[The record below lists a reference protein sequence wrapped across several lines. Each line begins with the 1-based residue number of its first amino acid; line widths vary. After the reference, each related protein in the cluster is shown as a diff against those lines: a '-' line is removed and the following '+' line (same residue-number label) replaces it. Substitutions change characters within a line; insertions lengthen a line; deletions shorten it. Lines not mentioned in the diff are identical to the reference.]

1 MPTDSLLKTI
11 RGRTWAGLFAALF
24 AVTLLAGAPTGA
36 VFALDDSDAVVVS
49 IKTDP
54 RYQDA
59 ALLER
64 AWSLPVAKTYRQS
77 FEYQIN
83 PAFCGPA
90 TAVNVLKS
98 VGVTKYQQSNVFDA
112 AKTVDVSYM
121 KTLAAGLTLDE
132 LGGLIRDSSGWNV
145 QVIRDITYEQFLDH
159 LKKSNNAAQRYT
171 INFTRALLWG
181 PKSGG
186 GHHSPIGGYLEK
198 EDLVFVLDVYDPY
211 KPFLVSSKRLYEAMD
226 TIDTESNEKR
236 GLLLLTR

>member
-1 MPTDSLLKTI
+1 MSQDLLH
-11 RGRTWAGLFAALF
+11 RRTRFKFWAVISAALF
-24 AVTLLAGAPTGA
+24 SVALLSATLPGFVVADA
-36 VFALDDSDAVVVS
+36 DSVVVS
-49 IKTDP
+49 IKTDA

-64 AWSLPVAKTYRQS
+64 AWALPVASAYRKS

-98 VGVTKYQQSNVFDA
+98 IGVSKYQQSSVFDA
-112 AKTVDVSYM
+112 TNVSGISYM
-121 KTLAAGLTLDE
+121 KALSSGLTLDE
-132 LGGLIRDSSGWNV
+132 LGQLTRDSSGWKV
-145 QVIRDITYEQFLDH
+145 QVIRDISYEQFVDH
-159 LKKSNNAAQRYT
+159 LKKSNNAEQRYT
-171 INFTRALLWG
+171 INFTRALLWS
-181 PKSGG
+181 PKAGG

-236 GLLLLTR
+236 GLLLLTH